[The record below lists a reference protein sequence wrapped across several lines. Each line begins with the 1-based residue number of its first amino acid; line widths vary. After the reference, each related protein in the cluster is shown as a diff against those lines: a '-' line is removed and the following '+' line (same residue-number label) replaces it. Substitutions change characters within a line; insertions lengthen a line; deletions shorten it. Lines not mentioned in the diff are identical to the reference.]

1 MSKIVEVVR
10 VVMNKSWTGN
20 EQEMK
25 NNEKV
30 LKKCTTHGQVVNKLW
45 TSYEVHEQ
53 VINE

>member
-10 VVMNKSWTGN
+10 VVMIKSWTGN

-30 LKKCTTHGQVVNKLW
+30 IKKIIVDLYSLK
-45 TSYEVHEQ
+45 
-53 VINE
+53 